1 MSISAT
7 ADVRPL
13 FIPPAGHRFR
23 LVSKHTNQVLYA
35 YRDAD
40 VDGVPKSGVTDAEA
54 VNNNQFWRLIPAG
67 DGFSGQYLIVSDVYH
82 GFAMYADR
90 NKNHWYL
97 SDKLNSHGSYVCI
110 LCFYVEF
117 TVYQ

>member
-1 MSISAT
+1 MVAA

-13 FIPPAGHRFR
+13 FIPPAGRRFR

-35 YRDAD
+35 YRDSD
-40 VDGVPKSGVTDAEA
+40 VDGVPKSGVTEAEP
-54 VNNNQFWRLIPAG
+54 VNGSQFWRLIAAG
-67 DGFSGQYLIVSDVYH
+67 DGFSGQYLIVSDVYD

-97 SDKLNSHGSYVCI
+97 SNKLSSHGSYVCT
-110 LCFYVEF
+110 LCFYVEL
-117 TVYQ
+117 TGYR